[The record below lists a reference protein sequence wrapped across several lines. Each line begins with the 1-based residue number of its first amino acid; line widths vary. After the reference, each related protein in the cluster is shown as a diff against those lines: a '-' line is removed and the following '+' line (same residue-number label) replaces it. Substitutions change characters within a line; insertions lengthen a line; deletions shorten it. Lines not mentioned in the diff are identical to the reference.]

1 MKKSVIV
8 LAAMLG
14 LSGCFG
20 PVGPERLPGDEYF
33 LMAFP
38 KSAPCTLVGEGI
50 RVEQVSSAIG
60 ANFIARGPMA
70 GSTIVCQAKNGEQ
83 LRTTGHRKYF
93 GRSDSVT
100 ANLRPI
106 RVGETSFFGT
116 TVIGTQTYEFFD
128 NVIMAK

>member
-1 MKKSVIV
+1 MKKPAVVVAALIG
-8 LAAMLG
+8 LA
-14 LSGCFG
+14 GCMG
-20 PVGPERLPGDEYF
+20 PVGPDPLPGDEYF
-33 LMAFP
+33 LMAYP
-38 KSAPCTLVGEGI
+38 KNAPCTLVGDGI

-60 ANFIARGPMA
+60 ANFIARGPMD
-70 GSTIVCQAKNGEQ
+70 GSTIVCQTETGEQ

-93 GRSDSVT
+93 TRSDSVT

-128 NVIMAK
+128 NVVLAK